1 MLRIALLLVYHRVII
16 GMEVNKCLFAYI
28 ASFKSDGTSNL
39 YNSLNIVILCFFV
52 KYLTLTI
59 TQALTLGSIT
69 KLV

>member
-1 MLRIALLLVYHRVII
+1 MLRIALLPVYHRVII

-39 YNSLNIVILCFFV
+39 YNILNIVILCFFV

-59 TQALTLGSIT
+59 TKALTLGSIT